1 MCAHSKMYSVGPF
14 MLSCFVLVWKVTWLE
29 EQQPQFPVVLPGGRE
44 DGPRFTIVMFFSK
57 V

>member
-1 MCAHSKMYSVGPF
+1 MCAHSKMYRFGPF

-29 EQQPQFPVVLPGGRE
+29 EQQPQFPVLLPGGRE
-44 DGPRFTIVMFFSK
+44 DGPCFTIVMFFSK